1 MFDPYL
7 SEGDVIF
14 APPGY
19 QRPTKYRESERRFD
33 GNRRPRRRF
42 LAGVRSTN
50 SPSVSRRDYERSED
64 HSPIMALLTIENPLL
79 GAPAVAP
86 STPAW

>member
-1 MFDPYL
+1 MSVILRAEENARDEKKTSRLERLRVLSGPYL

-33 GNRRPRRRF
+33 GNR
-42 LAGVRSTN
+42 
-50 SPSVSRRDYERSED
+50 
-64 HSPIMALLTIENPLL
+64 
-79 GAPAVAP
+79 
-86 STPAW
+86 